1 MSEPFRKPL
10 KEKIRTGDE
19 EVLDLVFRSPT
30 VRYGLQEIPKEFVKE
45 IEVLEKK
52 PGRIYIH
59 CLKRKKEIFIYDKE
73 RGTGKLEEVIRQLW
87 LRKLI
92 KEYVTTL
99 SDIPKVNQTWDD
111 LFKIPKT
118 YNQLSPDFDL
128 SYIIERLEEMVLAQK
143 QNSLYCS

>member
-19 EVLDLVFRSPT
+19 EALDLVFRSST
-30 VRYGLQEIPKEFVKE
+30 VRYSLQEFLKEFVKE
-45 IEVLEKK
+45 IEAFEKK
-52 PGRIYIH
+52 PGRFYIH

-73 RGTGKLEEVIRQLW
+73 RGTGKAEEVIRQLW

-143 QNSLYCS
+143 QSSLYCS

>member
-1 MSEPFRKPL
+1 MSEPFPKPL

-30 VRYGLQEIPKEFVKE
+30 VRYSLQEFPKEFLKE
-45 IEVLEKK
+45 IEAFEKN
-52 PGRIYIH
+52 PGRFYIH

-73 RGTGKLEEVIRQLW
+73 RDTGKPEEVIRQLW

-92 KEYVTTL
+92 KEHVTTL

-111 LFKIPKT
+111 LFKIPKI

-143 QNSLYCS
+143 QSSLYCS